1 MSRSISTQLERRL
14 ETLSGEDRRSGLTI
28 SLLLHVALLAT
39 IWLVSTLEPKAPL
52 FDEFSPVRLVPVAAL
67 GSTTAPVEQ
76 APAPQPRQEPVEEP
90 EPEPEPV
97 VEEPEAEPTP
107 SADAIPDPTHTE
119 PAPPA
124 AEERPVPRQQ
134 PAPSPQRRGAPGGSR
149 LGTSLAGSDAASFDS
164 DFTYSYYTDQLLAQI
179 DAVWNRPVIGGDI
192 EAVVQF
198 VIRRDGSL
206 GDVRLGR
213 SSGYNSFDLAAMR
226 AIQAAAPFPPL
237 PAAFKGSSLGVNLTV
252 R

>member
-1 MSRSISTQLERRL
+1 MSRTISALLEHRF
-14 ETLSGEDRRSGLTI
+14 ETLSAESRRSGITI
-28 SLLLHVALLAT
+28 SLLFHVALLAT
-39 IWLVSTLEPKAPL
+39 IWLASTFEPEAPL

-76 APAPQPRQEPVEEP
+76 SPTASPRQQPVEEP

-97 VEEPEAEPTP
+97 VEEPTP
-107 SADAIPDPTHTE
+107 EVT
-119 PAPPA
+119 PA
-124 AEERPVPRQQ
+124 AEATPAQADTNASPPEATERPAPRQ
-134 PAPSPQRRGAPGGSR
+134 PTSSPQRRGSPGGSR
-149 LGTSLAGSDAASFDS
+149 LGTSLAGSDAASFDNPN
-164 DFTYSYYTDQLLAQI
+164 FTYSYYTDQLLAQI
-179 DAVWNRPVIGGDI
+179 DAVWSRPVIGGDI

-237 PAAFKGSSLGVNLTV
+237 PAAFKGGSLGVNLTV

>member
-1 MSRSISTQLERRL
+1 MSSSISTLLERRI
-14 ETLSGEDRRSGLTI
+14 ETLSGEDRRSGLTV
-28 SLLLHVALLAT
+28 SLILHVGLIAT
-39 IWLVSTLEPKAPL
+39 IWGASMLQPNEPL

-67 GSTTAPVEQ
+67 GSTTAPIEPSRTPPPQEQ
-76 APAPQPRQEPVEEP
+76 PVEEP

-97 VEEPEAEPTP
+97 VEEPAAVPTP
-107 SADAIPDPTHTE
+107 ADAIPDPAPTDTTPPVADE
-119 PAPPA
+119 RPAPQ
-124 AEERPVPRQQ
+124 RR
-134 PAPSPQRRGAPGGSR
+134 PAPSPQRRGSPGGSR
-149 LGTSLAGSDAASFDS
+149 LGTSLAGSDAASFDNP